1 MIVMQNQ
8 FLMNL
13 LLHNLKDLLY
23 KVSKKKMQDMFNCS
37 FRMKT

>member
-23 KVSKKKMQDMFNCS
+23 KISKKKCRIHFIGLS
-37 FRMKT
+37 A